1 MIHEGENAGL
11 ILEEEI
17 QELEEKLE
25 EVQRRSPRGGG
36 EARKCCNFDKKASAL
51 RRRMEKLGPTEEE
64 LAEEKRCIREIREL
78 AEASLGGRQYGTSEK
93 VVSGRKTRLAYVSQI
108 CLSLASLIIIIISL
122 TLMQADLRYP
132 IYLFLIVLLPNSIL
146 FTVNTSTV

>member
-1 MIHEGENAGL
+1 MISEGENAGL

-25 EVQRRSPRGGG
+25 ELQRRSPRGGG

-78 AEASLGGRQYGTSEK
+78 AEASLGGRHATSEK
-93 VVSGRKTRLAYVSQI
+93 VVSGRKSRLADVRRIWLI
-108 CLSLASLIIIIISL
+108 CLFTFTHHHPIIIIIFH
-122 TLMQADLRYP
+122 MQTDLKYTMFP
-132 IYLFLIVLLPNSIL
+132 FLIINSIL
-146 FTVNTSTV
+146 FTVNRTV